1 MYYEIAVRYDA
12 CEEVRELLRKSDTPE
27 MLREMWSQNPSW
39 ASWAR
44 WKIPAVKWVLLP
56 SAARILLETN
66 PTVFFIGFSKIWSF
80 AGAHLEGANLEFAR
94 LQGARLE
101 FAHLECAHRPEN
113 DLKHVGWKADGDGFL
128 EKLGNYK

>member
-80 AGAHLEGANLEFAR
+80 AGANLEGA
-94 LQGARLE
+94 
-101 FAHLECAHRPEN
+101 HLEEAHRPEN
-113 DLKHVGWKADGDGFL
+113 DLKHVGWKADGGGFL
-128 EKLGNYK
+128 EKMENYK